1 MIQSEVLASGLSF
14 TETPQQNRYDRSSS
28 DPHVYFFPCGRWKT
42 AQAGL
47 AHTRVV

>member
-28 DPHVYFFPCGRWKT
+28 DPHVYFFPRGRWKT
-42 AQAGL
+42 AQPDGRS
-47 AHTRVV
+47 TRVV